1 MCKKKIDLNDG
12 TIFSL
17 MQKEYEQIC
26 QDWRHGDSMLW
37 QSLAVAIALTGL
49 TFSIVFNNEMKLDW
63 AEKSIIFFLAFLLN
77 MVLLVKICKD
87 RYYQLG
93 SNELLLRMGGQQL
106 IDTYEIPYKDNK
118 KDNKYDLRMHEP
130 SGDFFEDSESYK
142 KIPLY
147 REFVKVST
155 FRWFFI
161 VQIILSAITFGYAL
175 YCFVRYFLN

>member
-1 MCKKKIDLNDG
+1 MCKKKIALNDENL
-12 TIFSL
+12 FLL
-17 MQKEYEQIC
+17 MQAEYEQIC
-26 QDWRHGDSMLW
+26 QDWRHRDSMLW

-49 TFSIVFNNEMKLDW
+49 TFSIVFNKEMKLDW

-93 SNELLLRMGGQQL
+93 SNELLSRMGGQQL
-106 IDTYEIPYKDNK
+106 IEACELSC

-130 SGDFFEDSESYK
+130 SYDFFEDSESGK

-147 REFVKVST
+147 GKFVKVST
-155 FRWFFI
+155 FKWFFI
-161 VQIILSAITFGYAL
+161 VQLILSTTTFGYAS